1 MSLTNFLNTFNDITG
16 RKVYAIDPLSKFEF
30 NIEVEPGDSM
40 WSKWLTDAKL
50 TGSGLIQA
58 FGSAAGT
65 DIGMFV
71 QSVQLPQFS
80 VSTESADSQIGKFV
94 VPQLMLTPS
103 QNTFTM
109 TVVNTQHPICEA
121 IFYPWLREVTS
132 PVWQYV
138 ERPYTIAKITIDM
151 KSHSD
156 VKYVLLGCR
165 PQSITPMNASHNQQD
180 NSKRNITMMFDFMF
194 VTLEAGGRN
203 WGSNDLLKL
212 VGNVASQMG
221 ISL

>member
-16 RKVYAIDPLSKFEF
+16 RKVYALDPLSKFDF
-30 NIEVEPGDSM
+30 LIEVEPYN
-40 WSKWLTDAKL
+40 SKWAKWINDAKL

-71 QSVQLPQFS
+71 QSVTLPQFNITTQNTDS
-80 VSTESADSQIGKFV
+80 PLGNFPVS
-94 VPQLMLTPS
+94 QLMLTPS
-103 QNTFTM
+103 STEFTM

-132 PVWQYV
+132 PVWQYR
-138 ERPYTIAKITIDM
+138 ERPYTIAKITVDM

-165 PQSITPMNASHNQQD
+165 PKSISPMNASHSFQANIV
-180 NSKRNITMMFDFMF
+180 RNITMTFDFMY
-194 VTLEAGGRN
+194 VTMENGGRN
-203 WGSNDLLKL
+203 WGGNDLLKL
-212 VGNVASQMG
+212 AGNVAGAMG
-221 ISL
+221 L